1 MFILKGCPKRDYSN
15 SNPFHINYKILLF
28 GLQFDGPQ
36 KILWTTILR
45 WAIIIGEWTHLP
57 ISTVLNLKRLWSVKL
72 IDGAS
77 NLECSDRAKFIRII
91 QQAGCC
97 HGHDFEL
104 WNRLL
109 CWTKPGHVPTFQPLM
124 YKNILVKIFR
134 EPTILIHDALR
145 KFYFHLGIHW
155 VMGVKIH
162 RTSFIIMSN
171 ILLFRCDDLLE

>member
-1 MFILKGCPKRDYSN
+1 MTTPIQTHNYTPTN
-15 SNPFHINYKILLF
+15 SLPDQNTIWATIWWATKNTKY
-28 GLQFDGPQ
+28 GQQ
-36 KILWTTILR
+36 TILR

-57 ISTVLNLKRLWSVKL
+57 IWTVLNLKRLLGVKL

-104 WNRLL
+104 WNRVLFR
-109 CWTKPGHVPTFQPLM
+109 TKPGHVPTFQPLM
-124 YKNILVKIFR
+124 YKKYFGQDIPWAYFHL
-134 EPTILIHDALR
+134 HYH
-145 KFYFHLGIHW
+145 FYFHLGIYW

-162 RTSFIIMSN
+162 RTTFIILWATFSY
-171 ILLFRCDDLLE
+171 LVVLWRFK

>member
-124 YKNILVKIFR
+124 YKK
-134 EPTILIHDALR
+134 
-145 KFYFHLGIHW
+145 YFGQDIPWAH
-155 VMGVKIH
+155 
-162 RTSFIIMSN
+162 IIDSWRPQKV
-171 ILLFRCDDLLE
+171 LFSPGNSLSDGCQNT